1 MISKALAAASTK
13 PMILAILKEE
23 ESYGY
28 QIVKRAKAVSG
39 GELEWAE
46 GMLYP
51 VLHRMSREGLVETEW
66 KISSEGRR
74 RKYYRIT
81 EAGIEE
87 LEKEMGQWVK
97 MNNIFSAL
105 MSSVE
110 PEGCNV

>member
-28 QIVKRAKAVSG
+28 QIVKRVKSVSG

-51 VLHRMSREGLVETEW
+51 VLHRMQREGLVETEW
-66 KISSEGRR
+66 KISAEGRR

-81 EAGIEE
+81 EVGIEE
-87 LEKEMGQWVK
+87 LNTEIGQWGKINSIFQTLLEPVEMG
-97 MNNIFSAL
+97 
-105 MSSVE
+105 E
-110 PEGCNV
+110 CNV